1 MCRAKVVPAGQKA
14 ASNRSEKT
22 SESKRWWKFSDLAAF
37 WIFGLSNNMAYV
49 IMLSAAQDMIFK
61 EGGGITSGNS
71 TVEQEAPTTLDASN
85 ERICGEAPLGPVLL
99 ADVIPLF
106 VVKCA
111 FPFQHV
117 LAVLMQTISYLVVA
131 FSTNLTT
138 SLIGVVF
145 ASIGSGI
152 GEVCYLAL
160 ASHYS
165 KHMISSWSSGTG
177 GAGLAGAL
185 VYAVLTEPHL
195 LNLTPQ
201 ITLLSML
208 IVPMVFF
215 FTYFL
220 LLTPS
225 PTVYPLMKLS
235 DPSTW
240 LVLGGEAKLPYS
252 RKSSGSL
259 PIEERGK
266 GGGEERECRSGP
278 STASLPSIDVVQI
291 DSSTTRPSF
300 SFSERLRL
308 MAPLLKYMIPL
319 CVVYFAQYLIAQGLS
334 EFTVFDCAHGFG
346 LSLKSE
352 YRWFQVVSQLGVF
365 ITRSSVS
372 FYQLPVFV
380 LVLLPFL
387 QVANA
392 GVFFSDA
399 LLHVVP
405 HLWINFVL
413 MFCQGLIAGA
423 SYVNSFYR
431 IHKEVDPAV
440 KEFSLAI
447 TSAANAVGIA
457 AAGVA
462 SIPTHQF
469 ICSFGRT

>member
-1 MCRAKVVPAGQKA
+1 
-14 ASNRSEKT
+14 
-22 SESKRWWKFSDLAAF
+22 
-37 WIFGLSNNMAYV
+37 MAYV

-71 TVEQEAPTTLDASN
+71 TVEQEAPITLDASN

-111 FPFQHV
+111 FPFVMDRLSFGFQHV

-177 GAGLAGAL
+177 KQFEQSNPFIFLRLGGAGLAGAL

-195 LNLTPQ
+195 MNLTPQ

-208 IVPMVFF
+208 IVPLVFF

-259 PIEERGK
+259 PAEERTK
-266 GGGEERECRSGP
+266 GGSGERECPRNP
-278 STASLPSIDVVQI
+278 STTSVPSIDVIEI
-291 DSSTTRPSF
+291 DPSLTRPF
-300 SFSERLRL
+300 FPFRERLRL
-308 MAPLLKYMIPL
+308 MTPLFKYMIPL

-334 EFTVFDCAHGFG
+334 EFTVFDCAHSFG
-346 LSLKSE
+346 LSLKSQ
-352 YRWFQVVSQLGVF
+352 YRFFQVVSQLGVF

-372 FYQLPVFV
+372 FCQLPVFL

-462 SIPTHQF
+462 SIPTHKF

>member
-1 MCRAKVVPAGQKA
+1 
-14 ASNRSEKT
+14 
-22 SESKRWWKFSDLAAF
+22 
-37 WIFGLSNNMAYV
+37 MAYV

-152 GEVCYLAL
+152 GE
-160 ASHYS
+160 
-165 KHMISSWSSGTG
+165 G

-240 LVLGGEAKLPYS
+240 LVLGGEAKLP
-252 RKSSGSL
+252 
-259 PIEERGK
+259 
-266 GGGEERECRSGP
+266 
-278 STASLPSIDVVQI
+278 
-291 DSSTTRPSF
+291 
-300 SFSERLRL
+300 ERLRL